1 MRALLAAVL
10 ACLVLAG
17 CAGEDSY
24 QNARRPP
31 APINV
36 TVAVDEGTIRVTPP
50 SFGAGPVVL
59 VVANES
65 GTAQQLTFE
74 TDEIGGPTGGIRR
87 STRRIADGATA
98 TLQVDPRPGR
108 YRLGTGSD
116 AVRAATVEVTASRP
130 SAQDALLLP

>member
-1 MRALLAAVL
+1 MLASL
-10 ACLVLAG
+10 PLAG
-17 CAGEDSY
+17 CAGDDAY
-24 QNARRPP
+24 QNTRRPP

-36 TVAVDEGTIRVTPP
+36 NAAIDEDVIRVTPR

-65 GTAQQLTFE
+65 GAAQTLTFE
-74 TDEIGGPTGGIRR
+74 TDELAGRTGGLRR
-87 STRRIADGATA
+87 STRRILDGATA
-98 TLQVDPRPGR
+98 TLQVNPRPGQ

-116 AVRAATVEVTASRP
+116 AVRAATVEVTGSRP